1 MKGCLFKAETR
12 DVGLSGAFQ
21 QGAGGLSRGG
31 VRSRSACRRW
41 VRPAEVLALVGLCN
55 LVVGCSEK
63 PQISQTPISWTAEVN
78 RERPIVTASLDDA
91 SQTKM
96 LPDSRSESSQSL
108 VPKARVDRRHKL
120 RKGGGYHKIGK
131 RYQVAGIWYTPKH
144 DADYEETGVASWYGD
159 KFHAQKTANGEIY
172 DMNALTAA
180 HRTLPLPSLVRVTYL
195 ANGRSVVVRVNDR
208 GPFKKGRIIDVSARV
223 ARELGFADK
232 GTAKVRVKY
241 LGPAPLD
248 GGDEREQASLMTTRK
263 P

>member
-1 MKGCLFKAETR
+1 M
-12 DVGLSGAFQ
+12 GLSGVFQ
-21 QGAGGLSRGG
+21 KGPGSLARCGL
-31 VRSRSACRRW
+31 RSCSARRRW
-41 VRPAEVLALVGLCN
+41 VLLMEVLVIAGLCN
-55 LVVGCSEK
+55 FLTGCSEK
-63 PQISQTPISWTAEVN
+63 PQISQTPISWTTEVN
-78 RERPIVTASLDDA
+78 RERPIVTANLSDA
-91 SQTKM
+91 SQTNK
-96 LPDSRSESSQSL
+96 PSESAAKASQTLTS
-108 VPKARVDRRHKL
+108 KARAERRHKL

-144 DADYEETGVASWYGD
+144 DADYEETGIASWYGD

-172 DMNALTAA
+172 DLNALTAA

-232 GTAKVRVKY
+232 GTAKVHVKY

-248 GGDEREQASLMTTRK
+248 GSDEQEQASLMTIRA

>member
-1 MKGCLFKAETR
+1 M
-12 DVGLSGAFQ
+12 GLSASFQ
-21 QGAGGLSRGG
+21 QGPGSLPRRGRYGG
-31 VRSRSACRRW
+31 SARKRCKL
-41 VRPAEVLALVGLCN
+41 PMTALALFGLCN
-55 LVVGCSEK
+55 ALMGCSEK
-63 PQISQTPISWTAEVN
+63 PKIVQTPIAWTAEVN
-78 RERPIVTASLDDA
+78 RESPIVTASLGEEGRETVQTKISIESTSTKS
-91 SQTKM
+91 SQTR
-96 LPDSRSESSQSL
+96 SVTARSE
-108 VPKARVDRRHKL
+108 RRHKL
-120 RKGGGYHKIGK
+120 RKGGGYRKIGR

-232 GTAKVRVKY
+232 GTAKVHVKY

-248 GGDEREQASLMTTRK
+248 GGDEREQASLTTTRK